1 MFWTTSVRFDRCRRF
16 IRSHKRLMVFLTL
29 LLGGVVIGCIFFRA
43 YGQGEAA
50 YLSRVLT
57 ITPLSPELNAVISAI
72 YHSCFLPTL
81 LLIVLFFCGL
91 SACGLPVV
99 FLTPL
104 FFGLGIGM
112 SEAYY
117 YSTGWR
123 GVLTVL
129 LLMLPQLLLKSVA
142 LLMAS
147 AESMRMTLLFSRQL
161 LSEPSPSEG
170 MRPHFRL
177 YILRF
182 LVFLLIILAAGVA
195 DVLLRLLCQ
204 SWLLVV

>member
-1 MFWTTSVRFDRCRRF
+1 MVWTTSVRFDRCRRF
-16 IRSHKRLMVFLTL
+16 IRSHSRLVLFLTL
-29 LLGGVVIGCIFFRA
+29 LLSGVMIGCLF
-43 YGQGEAA
+43 YGLYGRTETA

-57 ITPLSPELNAVISAI
+57 ASPLDTTVGAILSAL
-72 YHSCFLPTL
+72 YNSCFLPVL
-81 LLIVLFFCGL
+81 LLMVLFFCGL

-99 FLTPL
+99 MLVPF

-117 YSTGWR
+117 YNTGWR

-129 LLMLPQLLLKSVA
+129 LLMLPPLFLKSLS

-147 AESMRMTLLFSRQL
+147 AEAMRMTLLFSRQL
-161 LSEPSPSEG
+161 LPQSSSHEG
-170 MRPHFRL
+170 MNRHFRL
-177 YILRF
+177 FVLRF
-182 LVFLLIILAAGVA
+182 LIFLLMTFAAGVV

-204 SWLLVV
+204 SWLLS

>member
-1 MFWTTSVRFDRCRRF
+1 MIWTTSVRFDRCRRF
-16 IRSHKRLMVFLTL
+16 IRSHKRLMLFLTL
-29 LLGGVVIGCIFFRA
+29 LLSGVVIGCLFFKA
-43 YGQGEAA
+43 YGQGEIA

-57 ITPLSPELNAVISAI
+57 LSSLSPDVKAVLSAL

-81 LLIVLFFCGL
+81 LLVLFLSGL

-99 FLTPL
+99 LAVPL

-129 LLMLPQLLLKSVA
+129 LLLLPPLLLKSLA

-147 AESMRMTLLFSRQL
+147 SESMRMTLLFSRQL
-161 LSEPSPSEG
+161 LAEPSSSDG
-170 MRPHFRL
+170 MHSHFRL

-182 LVFLLIILAAGVA
+182 LIFLLMVLAAGVA

-204 SWLLVV
+204 SWLL

>member
-1 MFWTTSVRFDRCRRF
+1 MMWTTSVRFDRCRRF
-16 IRSHKRLMVFLTL
+16 IRSHQRLMLFLSL
-29 LLGGVVIGCIFFRA
+29 LIGGVVIGCLFFKA
-43 YGQGEAA
+43 YGQGETA

-57 ITPLSPELNAVISAI
+57 LSPLSPDVKAVLSAL
-72 YHSCFLPTL
+72 YHSCFFPTL
-81 LLIVLFFCGL
+81 LLIVLFLSGL

-99 FLTPL
+99 LVVPF

-129 LLMLPQLLLKSVA
+129 LLLLPPLLLKSVA

-147 AESMRMTLLFSRQL
+147 SESMRMTLLFSRQL
-161 LSEPSPSEG
+161 LAGPPSDDG
-170 MRPHFRL
+170 IHPHFRL
-177 YILRF
+177 YVLRF
-182 LVFLLIILAAGVA
+182 LIFLLIIFAAGVA

-204 SWLLVV
+204 SWLL